1 MDVDK
6 RVAPLH
12 QLRDVNL
19 ELVDFGALLSDHD
32 SRTRGMNVDLGLV
45 GHPLD
50 FDSRDSGVVKPLL
63 DKIAKLQILMQQLR
77 VVVARGPSPGPAL
90 DNGETKTPPMDFLTR
105 RNNL

>member
-19 ELVDFGALLSDHD
+19 KLVDFGALLADHD

-50 FDSRDSGVVKPLL
+50 FDPRDSGVVEPLL

-77 VVVARGPSPGPAL
+77 VVVTRVPSRVPAL
-90 DNGETKTPPMDFLTR
+90 DDPETKSARID
-105 RNNL
+105 